1 MVIITGASG
10 FLGRAVAARLP
21 DAHGLSSNDLDLTDG
36 RAVLDA
42 FGDWKPRVVIHL
54 AARVGGI
61 TENISRSADF
71 LIDNLR
77 IDANVLNALRANP
90 PELFVPMLST
100 CMYPDRLPDD
110 RYPMDED
117 DIEDG
122 APPPTNAAYA
132 AAKRSL
138 LHGTRALHDQ
148 YDVPYTAF
156 IPANLY
162 GPGDHFG
169 EGKSHFLAASIDKI
183 EAARVA
189 SRTSVEFFGT
199 GRALRQY
206 VFVDDVAALMAA
218 SVQRGPVNA
227 ALNIAPEQNRSV
239 RSLAGAVAE
248 VAGFEGE
255 ITFNGEGPDGQ
266 LRKDV
271 SSDRLRG
278 AFPEWVGIETP
289 LERGLART
297 IEGFREHVATR

>member
-1 MVIITGASG
+1 MIVITGGGG
-10 FLGRAVAARLP
+10 FLGRAVEQCLP
-21 DAHGLSSNDLDLTDG
+21 TSLSLHRRDLDLTDG

-42 FGDWKPRVVIHL
+42 FSDWKPRVVVHL

-77 IDANVLNALRANP
+77 IDANLLNALRINSPAH
-90 PELFVPMLST
+90 FIPMLST
-100 CMYPDRLPDD
+100 CMYPDRLADD
-110 RYPMDED
+110 RYPMSEG

-138 LHGTRALHDQ
+138 MHGTRALHDQ

-156 IPANLY
+156 IPANLF

-169 EGKSHFLAASIDKI
+169 EEKSHFLAASIGKI
-183 EAARVA
+183 EAARLA
-189 SRTSVEFFGT
+189 SQASVEFFGT

-206 VFVDDVAALMAA
+206 VFVDDVAALVAA
-218 SVQRGPVNA
+218 AVERGPVNA
-227 ALNIAPEQNRSV
+227 ALNVAPAQSRSIK
-239 RSLAGAVAE
+239 SLADTVAD
-248 VAGFEGE
+248 VAGFSGS
-255 ITFNGEGPDGQ
+255 IVFNGEGPDGQ

-271 SSDRLRG
+271 SAERLHTT
-278 AFPEWVGIETP
+278 FPEWAGIETP
-289 LERGLART
+289 LEQGLERT
-297 IEGFREHVATR
+297 FEWYRQHVETR

>member
-1 MVIITGASG
+1 MIIVTGGSG

-21 DAHGLSSNDLDLTDG
+21 DAVSLASTDLDLTSGDAVFEAFSEW
-36 RAVLDA
+36 RAS
-42 FGDWKPRVVIHL
+42 VVVHL

-90 PELFVPMLST
+90 PEHFVPMLST
-100 CMYPDRLPDD
+100 CMYPDQLSDD
-110 RYPMDED
+110 RYPMHEE
-117 DIEDG
+117 DIEEG

-148 YDVPYTAF
+148 YGVPYTAF

-169 EGKSHFLAASIDKI
+169 EGKSHFLAASIDRI
-183 EAARVA
+183 EEARRT
-189 SRTSVEFFGT
+189 SRDSVEFFGT

-206 VFVDDVAALMAA
+206 VYVDDVAALIEAA
-218 SVQRGPVNA
+218 VGRGPANA
-227 ALNIAPEQNRSV
+227 ALNIAPSENRSI
-239 RSLAGAVAE
+239 RSLAETVAE
-248 VAGFEGE
+248 VAGFDGA
-255 ITFNGEGPDGQ
+255 IGFDGVGPDGQ
-266 LRKDV
+266 IRKDV
-271 SSDRLRG
+271 SADVLR
-278 AFPEWVGIETP
+278 ATFPEWSAIETP
-289 LERGLART
+289 FERGVEQT
-297 IEGFREHVATR
+297 IEWYRNNVEAS